1 MFYILSLVQHCLFCF
16 PVEGLVFLGLRVA
29 LLFLFIPVVYVV
41 YLSPICSQTHLQ
53 SCEVSLNMIKHIR
66 PPIFIVVCICL
77 LLAVLRLRCC
87 GLSSVVVSGGSLSC
101 AVCGL
106 CPGMASLAAE
116 RGLEGVWAS
125 VAGAHLAA

>member
-1 MFYILSLVQHCLFCF
+1 M
-16 PVEGLVFLGLRVA
+16 
-29 LLFLFIPVVYVV
+29 LLFLFIPLVYVV

-66 PPIFIVVCICL
+66 PPIFFYSFLYLFTFDCAGSSL
-77 LLAVLRLRCC
+77 LC
-87 GLSSVVVSGGSLSC
+87 GLSSSGCEWRLSP
-101 AVCGL
+101 AVVCGL
-106 CPGMASLAAE
+106 RPGMASLAAE